1 MPHLTRR
8 QIVIGAV
15 SIVVVGLLALSMA
28 PRPVP
33 ADMAVLERGD
43 LLVTVDDE
51 GETRL
56 IDAYVVSAPVA
67 GRVLRIE
74 IEVGD
79 EIRGGDTV
87 LATFEPSDPAMLD
100 VRSRSEAESE
110 VRAAEAATGLA
121 FAERDRAKAEMDF
134 AQAELKRAQPLADR
148 GTISEAALDRA
159 RLEVQRATAAF
170 NTAAANVN
178 VRQSNLELARARLM
192 TATDVEQG
200 RANGEDS
207 RFIIPVRAPVDGR
220 VMRLM
225 QESEA
230 VVAAGTPILEVG
242 NPSELEI
249 VVDLLSSDAV
259 KVTPG
264 DRVIIEEWGGAEDLS
279 GEVRRV
285 EPFGFTKISALGIEE
300 QRVNTVID
308 FTTPREAW
316 TALGH
321 GYRVELRV
329 VIEEREDTLRLPI
342 PALFRSGED
351 WSVFVNDDGR
361 ARLRT
366 VELGLRNTLYAE
378 VQNGLAAG
386 DEVILHPSDR
396 VVDGVRVR
404 ARPSS

>member
-1 MPHLTRR
+1 MPNLTRR

-15 SIVVVGLLALSMA
+15 SIVVIGLLALSMA

-33 ADMAVLERGD
+33 ADMALLERGE

-100 VRSRSEAESE
+100 MRSRSEAESE

-134 AQAELKRAQPLADR
+134 ALAELERAEPLAQR

-200 RANGEDS
+200 RANGEDA
-207 RFIIPVRAPVDGR
+207 RFVIPVRAPVDGR
-220 VMRLM
+220 VMRLI

-230 VVAAGTPILEVG
+230 VVGAGTPILEVG
-242 NPSELEI
+242 NPAELEI

-259 KVTPG
+259 KVSPG
-264 DRVIIEEWGGAEDLS
+264 DRVIIEEWGGADDLA

-300 QRVNTVID
+300 QRVNTIID
-308 FTTPREAW
+308 FTSPREAW

-329 VIEEREDTLRLPI
+329 VIEERAEVLRLPI
-342 PALFRSGED
+342 PALFRSGDD

-361 ARLRT
+361 ARLQT
-366 VELGLRNTLYAE
+366 VDLGLRNTLYAE
-378 VQNGLAAG
+378 VRGGLEEG

-396 VVDGVRVR
+396 VTDGVKLR
-404 ARPSS
+404 ARPAS